1 MLFFSFRN
9 KDAVSQMAVCPGHAV
24 EPLPPTS
31 ENLQNKEVCSLWL
44 FIWEDFTDTP
54 FIQFIVI
61 EPLEGYKK

>member
-1 MLFFSFRN
+1 
-9 KDAVSQMAVCPGHAV
+9 MAVCPGHAV